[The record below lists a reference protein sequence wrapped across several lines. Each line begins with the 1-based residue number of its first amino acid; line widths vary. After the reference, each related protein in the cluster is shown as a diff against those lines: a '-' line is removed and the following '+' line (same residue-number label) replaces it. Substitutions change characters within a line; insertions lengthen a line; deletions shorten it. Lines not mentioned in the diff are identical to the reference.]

1 MSLEVLQ
8 WSKESREDVNFVL
21 EGKVYFTQ
29 PTESATSNWK
39 RMVGNP
45 RANSVSALLVTL
57 GKNGLEPP
65 ASLSEEVDPLQFPKD
80 TGVKEAALLLIREK
94 NNRYTMVRVSKIKLN
109 LQWGFECRTSGIF
122 KYRTFCVIL

>member
-8 WSKESREDVNFVL
+8 WSKETREDVNFVL

-29 PTESATSNWK
+29 PTESSATSNWR
-39 RMVGNP
+39 RMVGNA

-65 ASLSEEVDPLQFPKD
+65 ASLGEDVGPLQFPKD
-80 TGVKEAALLLIREK
+80 TGVREAALLIIREK
-94 NNRYTMVRVSKIKLN
+94 NNRYTMVRVSIVKFY
-109 LQWGFECRTSGIF
+109 LQL
-122 KYRTFCVIL
+122 K